1 MGIEFS
7 RRDFLKAIAVS
18 TALFTAGCTNTN
30 KNLPSAALPPDAEKW
45 YKGVCRYCGTG
56 CGVLAGVSKGKIVAV
71 KGDPDC
77 AVNKGR
83 LCVKGILLPKIM
95 HTEDRLLYP
104 LIRKN
109 GTLEKAS
116 WDEAL
121 DLIAGKFQAA
131 IEADGP
137 DSVGFYGSGQN
148 IAEEAYLAN
157 KLFKG
162 AIGTNNIDGNPRTC
176 MASAVAGYVSTFGKD
191 EPMGT
196 YADMEEADTFFIIGS
211 NMAEAH
217 PVLYARI
224 VDRKNSNPKTKIIIA
239 DPRKTRTA
247 DIADVLLQFTP
258 GTDLALLNSM
268 AQVIIEENLTD
279 PAFIEAHTE
288 FIKGADQKLDFA
300 AFRDFLQ
307 DYTPEKV
314 TELTGIPAEQIRQTA
329 RLFAD
334 PDRNTMSLWCM
345 GLNQRI
351 RGTWVNNLVHNL
363 HLLTGKICR
372 PGNTPFSL
380 TGQPSACGS
389 IREVG
394 ALSHLLPA
402 HRVVG
407 NQKHREEIAAIW
419 GVDPAKMSPKP
430 GYHTIELFRAA
441 VSGKLKVL
449 WVMCTN
455 PGQSIPNLH
464 HYRQGMEDTF
474 MIVSEA
480 YHPTRTSELADVVLP
495 SALWMEKEGI
505 YGNGER
511 RTQHMEKA
519 VDPPGEAKPDVWALM
534 EVARRMGYG
543 KIFSYKNNEE
553 IWEEYRKCAAGT
565 KMDLAPYAR
574 LKKEHGLTWPIP
586 SDDAPPTSIRY
597 AAPYDPFVKEGIKF
611 YGRPNGKAVIYARP
625 QANPQE
631 MPDAE
636 YPFFLSTGRILE
648 HWHTGTM
655 TFNVPELK
663 KAAPEMYV
671 EINPAD
677 AARLGIGDG
686 DLVDVVS
693 RRGSCQLKAKLKGR
707 GQPRPGMVYVPFHD
721 QEMSR
726 MINFVTIDA
735 FDEASKQPEY
745 KLCAVRLQKI

>member
-1 MGIEFS
+1 MKFS
-7 RRDFLKAIAVS
+7 RREFLKAMAVS
-18 TALFTAGCTNTN
+18 SALFSAGCAMDTSRKTQG
-30 KNLPSAALPPDAEKW
+30 PTSQQDVEKW
-45 YKGVCRYCGTG
+45 HKGVCRYCGTG

-95 HTEDRLLYP
+95 DTKDRVLHP
-104 LIRKN
+104 LIKKN
-109 GTLEKAS
+109 GEFVKAS
-116 WDEAL
+116 WEEVL
-121 DLIAGKFQAA
+121 DLIATKFKSS
-131 IEADGP
+131 IDEFGP
-137 DSVGFYGSGQN
+137 DAVGFYGSGQN
-148 IAEEAYLAN
+148 VAEEAYIAN

-176 MASAVAGYVSTFGKD
+176 MASAVAGYISTFGKD

-196 YADMEEADTFFIIGS
+196 YADIEAADVFFIIGS
-211 NMAEAH
+211 NLAEAH
-217 PVLYARI
+217 PILYSRV
-224 VDRKNSNPKTKIIIA
+224 VDRKNSNPNAKIIIA
-239 DPRKTRTA
+239 DPRRTRTA

-268 AQVIIEENLTD
+268 AYVIVEEDLVDMN
-279 PAFIEAHTE
+279 FINEHTE
-288 FIKGADQKLDFA
+288 FVKGADQKLNFA
-300 AFRDFLQ
+300 EFKRFLQ
-307 DYTPEKV
+307 DYAPEKV
-314 TELTGIPAEQIRQTA
+314 SELTGIDAGEIKNVA
-329 RLFAD
+329 RLFAAK
-334 PDRNTMSLWCM
+334 DRNTISLWCM

-351 RGTWVNNLVHNL
+351 RGTWVNNLIHNL

-402 HRVVG
+402 HRVVA
-407 NQKHREEIAAIW
+407 NPKHRAEIAKIW
-419 GVDPAKMSPKP
+419 GVDPNHMSAKP
-430 GYHTIELFRAA
+430 GYHTIEMFRAA
-441 VSGKLKVL
+441 AAGKLKAL

-455 PGQSIPNLH
+455 PGQSLPNLNA
-464 HYRQGMEDTF
+464 YRKGMEDTF
-474 MIVSEA
+474 MVVSET

-495 SALWMEKEGI
+495 AALWMEKEGV

-511 RTQHMEKA
+511 RTQHLDKA
-519 VDPPGEAKPDVWALM
+519 VEPPGEAKPDVWALL
-534 EVARRMGYG
+534 EVAKRLGYG
-543 KIFSYKNNEE
+543 EIFNYKDNEA
-553 IWEEYRKCAAGT
+553 IWEEYRKCTTGT
-565 KMDLAPYAR
+565 KMDLPPYAR

-586 SDDAPPTSIRY
+586 KDDAPPTAIRY
-597 AAPYDPFVKEGIKF
+597 AAPYDPFVPEGIKF
-611 YGRPNGKAVIYARP
+611 YGRPNGRAVIYARP
-625 QANPQE
+625 HAAPQE
-631 MPDAE
+631 VPDGE

-663 KAAPEMYV
+663 RAAAEMYI
-671 EINPAD
+671 EICPED
-677 AARLGIGDG
+677 AARLAIKDG
-686 DLVDVVS
+686 MLVDVTS
-693 RRGSCQLKAKLKGR
+693 RRGTCKLKAKINGR

-721 QEMSR
+721 QEMIR

-735 FDEASKQPEY
+735 FDDVSKQPEY
-745 KLCAVRLQKI
+745 KLCAVKISRA